1 MSKDQTPTGGEGAT
15 TDGGPSISND
25 RTTMPGLDE
34 LFEVLADGH
43 RRRVLAYL
51 ADTDD
56 GVAAFSELIEHVA
69 GDSTGESTDKE
80 RVAVSLHHS
89 HLPKL
94 ADASLVEYDPRSQI
108 VRYRGC
114 PAVSDWVELARSH
127 EADR

>member
-1 MSKDQTPTGGEGAT
+1 MSRDQTPTGEEGAT
-15 TDGGPSISND
+15 TDGGPSVSTE
-25 RTTMPGLDE
+25 RATRPELDE

-43 RRRVLAYL
+43 RRHALAYL

-69 GDSTGESTDKE
+69 DDSAGGSTDKE
-80 RVAVSLHHS
+80 RVAVGLHHS

-94 ADASLVEYDPRSQI
+94 ADASLVEYDPRSEV
-108 VRYRGC
+108 VRYRGG
-114 PAVSDWVELARSH
+114 PVVSDWVELARSH